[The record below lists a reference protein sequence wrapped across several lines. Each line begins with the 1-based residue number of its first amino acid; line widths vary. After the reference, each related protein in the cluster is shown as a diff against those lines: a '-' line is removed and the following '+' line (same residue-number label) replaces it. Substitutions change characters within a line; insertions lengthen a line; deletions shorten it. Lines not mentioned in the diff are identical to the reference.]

1 MPRKLS
7 PDVWLFGVVLA
18 LVFFGVVMVYS
29 ASAIVAADRFG
40 DPFFFLKK
48 QLFWAFLGGGLL
60 WAALRLDYRRL
71 ERLVVPL
78 LIVSIALLVLV
89 LLPPFGQAINGTRRW
104 FRIGPLSFQP
114 VELAKFALVL
124 YLASFLTRR
133 AAALR
138 SFWQGLFPILL
149 VAGTMALLTFVQ
161 PDLGNSLALVV
172 LTLVLA
178 YLAGAPFK
186 HMAWVAAAALPLVAL
201 AVALK
206 PYRWRRM
213 VAFVNPWDDPQG
225 SGFQIIQSFLALGSG
240 GLTGRGLGGSKQKL
254 FYLPEPYTDFIFAIV
269 GEELGLIGAVCVIAL
284 FAVLIWRGLRV
295 GLRAPDPFGS
305 YLALGLTVML
315 ATQTLVN
322 LGVVMGA
329 LPTKGLPLPFVSFGG
344 SALLMTMFSAGVLLN
359 ISQHATGG
367 AAWEESPA
375 HV

>member
-18 LVFFGVVMVYS
+18 LVFLGVVMVYS
-29 ASAIVAADRFG
+29 ASAIIAADRFG

-78 LIVSIALLVLV
+78 LVVSIALLVLV

-178 YLAGAPFK
+178 YLAGAPVK
-186 HMAWVAAAALPLVAL
+186 HMAWVGAAALPLVAL

-213 VAFVNPWDDPQG
+213 VTFVNPWDDPQG

-295 GLRAPDPFGS
+295 GLHAPDPFGS

>member
-7 PDVWLFGVVLA
+7 PDMWLFGVVLA

-78 LIVSIALLVLV
+78 LVVSIALLVLV

-367 AAWEESPA
+367 AGWEESPA